1 MEHQNVA
8 SKVVRQQGF
17 LRSHDQSDVAA
28 ALSEILL
35 NVVSDS
41 DVANSLRTIRD
52 QVWLPDSSDRITPKP
67 IADHKRKKQLFD
79 EALNGL
85 DSNQKSYYL
94 NPMLAWGNC
103 TSYTLA
109 MITVIVN
116 LINLKKQF

>member
-85 DSNQKSYYL
+85 DSNQKKLLFESYARMGELYEL
-94 NPMLAWGNC
+94 Y
-103 TSYTLA
+103 TSYD
-109 MITVIVN
+109 N
-116 LINLKKQF
+116 GHR